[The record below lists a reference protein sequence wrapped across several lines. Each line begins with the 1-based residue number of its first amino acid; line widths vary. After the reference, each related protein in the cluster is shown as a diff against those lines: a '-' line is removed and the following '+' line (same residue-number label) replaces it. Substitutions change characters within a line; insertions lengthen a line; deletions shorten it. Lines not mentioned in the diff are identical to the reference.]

1 MAPIASSVLAV
12 APAVGLSA
20 RQQKLRVGVFADSP
34 LQPRWAVEALA
45 KLAGSDFAHVR
56 MVEAGSAR
64 AEPAS
69 AAWRLYGALD
79 RRLFGAEPTDLVPLA
94 EYLGSG
100 PESELDVAFVL
111 GAVDD
116 SRLDGIAR
124 YGVWRFC
131 FGADGA
137 HGETFAGLREVAA
150 GEPLTAS
157 GIKVRLAPDRP
168 ARIAYQSWS
177 RTYPFS
183 VVRNRAQLLQKTAE
197 FAFRSL
203 RELHRSGEGWLSRC
217 REAPHGV
224 TQEPQP
230 TLGDLSRIV
239 GRVAS
244 RGLDRALH
252 LEQWFLA
259 YRFNDTLGTLGVPA
273 DLGGFTRLM
282 PPKDRD
288 WADPFVIEK
297 NGRYFVFFEELPYAT
312 GKAHISMFELSRD
325 GRRSPVQKVLE
336 TDYHLSYPF
345 LFEHEGQLYMI
356 PESGRN
362 QTVELYRCV
371 DFPLAWRLERVL
383 IDGQRLVDATL
394 HRGHDRWWMFAN
406 SAAGASRVFDD
417 ELHLFSAERL
427 LGDWKPHPKNPVK
440 SDARSSRPAGRL
452 FERDGALYRPAQVCV
467 PRYGAGLAI
476 QRVTKLTPQDYVE
489 RQVERILPAPQTGLF
504 GLHTMNRAGDLTVVD
519 AFTRRRRI

>member
-1 MAPIASSVLAV
+1 V
-12 APAVGLSA
+12 AWGLS
-20 RQQKLRVGVFADSP
+20 
-34 LQPRWAVEALA
+34 
-45 KLAGSDFAHVR
+45 
-56 MVEAGSAR
+56 
-64 AEPAS
+64 
-69 AAWRLYGALD
+69 GALD
-79 RRLFGAEPTDLVPLA
+79 GKLFGREPTDLVALA
-94 EYLGSG
+94 EHLGSG
-100 PESELDVAFVL
+100 PDAELDVAFVL
-111 GAVDD
+111 GALDD

-137 HGETFAGLREVAA
+137 HGGTFAGLREVAA

-157 GIKVRLAPDRP
+157 GIKVRVAPDRP
-168 ARIAYQSWS
+168 AKLAYQSWS

-183 VVRNRAQLLQKTAE
+183 VVRNRDQLLQKTAE

-217 REAPHGV
+217 REAPQWV
-224 TQEPQP
+224 AQEPKP
-230 TLGDLSRIV
+230 TIGDLSRIV
-239 GRVAS
+239 GRVAT

-252 LEQWFLA
+252 IEQWFLA
-259 YRFNDTLGTLGVPA
+259 YRFGNPNVPA
-273 DLGGFTRLM
+273 DLSGFTRLM

-312 GKAHISMFELSRD
+312 GKAHISMFELGRD
-325 GRRSPVQKVLE
+325 GRMSPVQRIVE
-336 TDYHLSYPF
+336 APYHLSYPF
-345 LFEHEGQLYMI
+345 VFEHEGQLYMI

-383 IDGQRLVDATL
+383 IDGLRLVDATL
-394 HRGHDRWWMFAN
+394 YKGTGNGRGGDRWWMFAN

-427 LGDWKPHPKNPVK
+427 LGEWKPHPKNPVK

-452 FERDGALYRPAQVCV
+452 YERDGALYRPAQVCV

-489 RQVERILPAPQTGLF
+489 RQVQRILPPPHTGLF

-519 AFTRRRRI
+519 AFARRRRI

>member
-1 MAPIASSVLAV
+1 MAPLNNGALALAAS
-12 APAVGLSA
+12 PQP
-20 RQQKLRVGVFADSP
+20 RKLRVGVFADSP

-45 KLAGSDFAHVR
+45 KLAASDFAHVR
-56 MVEAGSAR
+56 LVEAGSAH
-64 AEPAS
+64 AEPPS
-69 AAWRLYGALD
+69 APWRLYGALD
-79 RRLFGAEPTDLVPLA
+79 RSLFGAEPSDLLPLA
-94 EYLGSG
+94 EHLGSTG
-100 PESELDVAFVL
+100 PVSELDVAFVL

-137 HGETFAGLREVAA
+137 HGDAFAGLREVAV

-168 ARIAYQSWS
+168 ARLAYQSWS

-217 REAPHGV
+217 REAPHWV

-230 TLGDLSRIV
+230 SLADLSRIV
-239 GRVAS
+239 GRVAT
-244 RGLDRALH
+244 RGLERALH
-252 LEQWFLA
+252 IEQWFMA
-259 YRFNDTLGTLGVPA
+259 YKFGTSTGSVGVPA
-273 DLGGFTRLM
+273 DLAGFTRLV

-297 NGRYFVFFEELPYAT
+297 NGRYFVFFEELPYAAR
-312 GKAHISMFELSRD
+312 KAHISMIELTRD
-325 GRRSPVQKVLE
+325 GRVSPVQRVLE

-345 LFEHEGQLYMI
+345 VFEHEGQLYMI

-362 QTVELYRCV
+362 KTVELYRCV

-383 IDGQRLVDATL
+383 IDGLRLVDATL
-394 HRGHDRWWMFAN
+394 HKGRDRWWMFAN

-417 ELHLFSAERL
+417 ELHLFSADRL

-452 FERDGALYRPAQVCV
+452 YERDGALYRPAQVCV

-489 RQVERILPAPQTGLF
+489 RQVERIIPPSSSGLF

>member
-1 MAPIASSVLAV
+1 MAPLGSNALAISAS
-12 APAVGLSA
+12 P
-20 RQQKLRVGVFADSP
+20 QPQKLRVGVFADSP
-34 LQPRWAVEALA
+34 LQPRWVVEALG
-45 KLAGSDFAHVR
+45 KLAASDFAHVR
-56 MVEAGSAR
+56 LVEAGSSR
-64 AEPAS
+64 ATPPS
-69 AAWRLYGALD
+69 APWRLYGALD
-79 RRLFGAEPTDLVPLA
+79 RKVFGSEPTELVPLA
-94 EYLGSG
+94 ESLGSSG
-100 PESELDVAFVL
+100 PDAELDVAFVL

-137 HGETFAGLREVAA
+137 HGETFAGLREVAS

-157 GIKVRLAPDRP
+157 GVKVRLAADRP
-168 ARIAYQSWS
+168 ARLAYQSWS

-203 RELHRSGEGWLSRC
+203 RELHRSGEAWLTRC
-217 REAPHGV
+217 REVPHWV
-224 TQEPQP
+224 AQEPQP
-230 TLGDLSRIV
+230 GLGDLTRIV
-239 GRVAS
+239 GRLAS

-252 LEQWFLA
+252 IEQWFLA
-259 YRFNDTLGTLGVPA
+259 YKFGAPGVTA
-273 DLGGFTRLM
+273 DLSGFTTLM

-297 NGRYFVFFEELPYAT
+297 NGRYFVFFEELPYADR
-312 GKAHISMFELSRD
+312 KAHISMFELSRD
-325 GRRSPVQKVLE
+325 GGMSPVQRIVE
-336 TDYHLSYPF
+336 ADYHLSYPF
-345 LFEHEGQLYMI
+345 VFEHEGQLYMI

-362 QTVELYRCV
+362 RSVELYRCV
-371 DFPLAWRLERVL
+371 DFPLVWKLERVL
-383 IDGQRLVDATL
+383 IDGLRLVDATL
-394 HRGHDRWWMFAN
+394 HRGPDRWWMFAN
-406 SAAGASRVFDD
+406 SAAGESRVFDD
-417 ELHLFSAERL
+417 ELHLFSADRL

-452 FERDGALYRPAQVCV
+452 YERDGALYRPAQICV

-476 QRVTKLTPQDYVE
+476 QRVTKLTPQDYQE
-489 RQVERILPAPQTGLF
+489 RQVERLLPPPHTGLY